1 MPNLPAS
8 ARRSESGFTL
18 IELLIVVVIIGIL
31 VAIAIPKFSN
41 SKERAIISQMRS
53 DLRNMVTAQ
62 ESYLADA
69 AAYYNGPIPGA
80 GMAYGPSQ
88 NVTITLSNV
97 TTTGWQATAA
107 RCELS
112 AHLHHLHGHGC
123 RATARHSAW
132 CCGLYP
138 VARG

>member
-1 MPNLPAS
+1 MPNLPTI
-8 ARRSESGFTL
+8 ARRSETGFTL

-31 VAIAIPKFSN
+31 TAIAIPKFKN

-69 AAYYNGPIPGA
+69 ATYYNGPLPGA

-88 NVTITLSNV
+88 NVTVVLSNV
-97 TTTGWQATAA
+97 TNTGWAAVATSTATSRSCAVFIGTAA
-107 RCELS
+107 
-112 AHLHHLHGHGC
+112 APAPAVQPG
-123 RATARHSAW
+123 
-132 CCGLYP
+132 
-138 VARG
+138 VAACTP

>member
-1 MPNLPAS
+1 MPS
-8 ARRSESGFTL
+8 SETTTRRSTSGFTL

-69 AAYYNGPIPGA
+69 ATYYNGPIPGA
-80 GMAYGPSQ
+80 AMAYGPSQ
-88 NVTITLSNV
+88 NVTVTLSGV
-97 TTTGWQATAA
+97 TNTGWAATATSTSTSRSCTIFMGTA
-107 RCELS
+107 APL
-112 AHLHHLHGHGC
+112 AP
-123 RATARHSAW
+123 ATQPGIAA
-132 CCGLYP
+132 CTP
-138 VARG
+138 

>member
-1 MPNLPAS
+1 MPRQPAITT
-8 ARRSESGFTL
+8 RGFTL

-69 AAYYNGPIPGA
+69 ATYYNGPVPGPA
-80 GMAYGPSQ
+80 MAYGPSQ
-88 NVTITLSNV
+88 NVTVTLSGV
-97 TTTGWQATAA
+97 TNTGWQATATSTSTTRNCTIFMGTA
-107 RCELS
+107 AALPP
-112 AHLHHLHGHGC
+112 
-123 RATARHSAW
+123 ATQPGIAA
-132 CCGLYP
+132 CTP
-138 VARG
+138 

>member
-1 MPNLPAS
+1 MPRQPGKS
-8 ARRSESGFTL
+8 TRGFTL

-31 VAIAIPKFSN
+31 AAIAIPKFKN

-69 AAYYNGPIPGA
+69 ATYYNGPLPGA

-88 NVTITLSNV
+88 NVTVVLSNV
-97 TTTGWQATAA
+97 TNTGWAAVATSTATSRSCAVFIGTAA
-107 RCELS
+107 
-112 AHLHHLHGHGC
+112 APAPAVQPG
-123 RATARHSAW
+123 
-132 CCGLYP
+132 
-138 VARG
+138 VAACTP